1 MPEQTPEPEE
11 QHPGDPAAEQDGRDE
26 GRPSDVDEIAG
37 DVDLRR
43 LEEPA
48 SRIGRGDPPGE

>member
-1 MPEQTPEPEE
+1 MPEQSPEP
-11 QHPGDPAAEQDGRDE
+11 GDRTPAAPAAEQDQRDD
-26 GRPSDVDEIAG
+26 GQDANLDEIAG

-48 SRIGRGDPPGE
+48 SRIGGGDRTGE

>member
-1 MPEQTPEPEE
+1 MPEQSPLPEE
-11 QHPGDPAAEQDGRDE
+11 RHPSDPAAEPDQPDE
-26 GRPSDVDEIAG
+26 RENSDLGEIAG

-48 SRIGRGDPPGE
+48 SRIGGGDRTGE

>member
-1 MPEQTPEPEE
+1 MPEQSPEQEDRTPAA
-11 QHPGDPAAEQDGRDE
+11 PAAEQDGRDD
-26 GRPSDVDEIAG
+26 GQDPDLHEIAG

-48 SRIGRGDPPGE
+48 SRIGGGDRRGE

>member
-26 GRPSDVDEIAG
+26 GRTSEVDEIAG

-48 SRIGRGDPPGE
+48 SRIGGGDQTGE

>member
-1 MPEQTPEPEE
+1 MPEQRPEPEE
-11 QHPGDPAAEQDGRDE
+11 QHSGDPAAEQDGRDE
-26 GRPSDVDEIAG
+26 DRTSDVDEIAG